1 MLVAPKMLFA
11 FIEVKV
17 QTICLYF
24 ESFYEGKQLVLQL
37 NVLQLSIAMEV
48 APPPSHFSSVSL
60 SVISPFTNTR

>member
-48 APPPSHFSSVSL
+48 APPSHFSSVSL